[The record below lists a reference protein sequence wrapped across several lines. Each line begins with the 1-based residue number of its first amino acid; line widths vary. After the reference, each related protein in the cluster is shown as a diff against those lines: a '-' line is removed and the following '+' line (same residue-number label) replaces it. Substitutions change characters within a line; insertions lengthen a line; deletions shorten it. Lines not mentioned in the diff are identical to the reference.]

1 MSLFNDMAP
10 QDQKYRM
17 HTFCLPCVSKINQDG
32 VDIAMDQSFIIR
44 MSIIFS
50 KPDSQS
56 VCLKYDHS
64 WRQRQC
70 INLVK

>member
-1 MSLFNDMAP
+1 MIWLFNE
-10 QDQKYRM
+10 
-17 HTFCLPCVSKINQDG
+17 INQDG